1 MNQEQFAS
9 LVLGQVS
16 SHKPQFPQVA
26 YDPDGDCI
34 EFLACDEDFYARR
47 VDEMITVY
55 VSRDSGKIIGSLI
68 KGINNTISK
77 LLKKY
82 PGFGIEIRSRRL
94 RLDHLFTAVLW
105 EKKEDDGVMEAYL
118 RLREVA
124 DETKAQAKLEPAEA

>member
-1 MNQEQFAS
+1 MNQDQFAS

-47 VDEMITVY
+47 IDEMITVY
-55 VSRDSGKIIGSLI
+55 VGRDSEKIIGSLI
-68 KGINNTISK
+68 KGVNNTISK

-82 PGFGIEIRSRRL
+82 PGFAIEIRSHRL
-94 RLDHLFTAVLW
+94 RLDHLFTAVMW
-105 EKKEDDGVMEAYL
+105 EKDADSCAMQAYSEL
-118 RLREVA
+118 RNVA
-124 DETKAQAKLEPAEA
+124 DEMKAEASLELAEA